1 VTTPCATRLP
11 KASRIAVSYGN
22 GRRARRVHTEENSPH
37 QYVKLLA
44 SGDVDE
50 ILLDAIEDYVKRQ
63 KKRLG
68 LNLPKGEPMDV
79 TGLGAQFGSKKKD
92 D

>member
-1 VTTPCATRLP
+1 VLSDSDKIAPVPQDDLSEDEDEDDPPPAGG
-11 KASRIAVSYGN
+11 KAKTMAGE
-22 GRRARRVHTEENSPH
+22 RVVFTEENSPH

-63 KKRLG
+63 KKRLA
-68 LNLPKGEPMDV
+68 K
-79 TGLGAQFGSKKKD
+79 AKD
-92 D
+92 DEAAN